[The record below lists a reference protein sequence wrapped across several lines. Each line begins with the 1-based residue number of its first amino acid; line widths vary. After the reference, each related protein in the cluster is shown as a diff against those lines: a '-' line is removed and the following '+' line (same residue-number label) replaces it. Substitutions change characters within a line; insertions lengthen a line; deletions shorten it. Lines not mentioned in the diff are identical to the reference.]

1 MKRRAVLQASVGAS
15 LLVPLHV
22 LSQAMRKVHRIG
34 LLAGN
39 NPATDPAIAR
49 FHKGLLQRL
58 RELGYAEGRNL
69 LVEHRNAEGRSERFP
84 KLAAE
89 LVALKVELIVA
100 GTDLAALAARKHTDS
115 IPIVFVAA
123 GDPVGI
129 GLVKS
134 LARPGG
140 NVTGFAS
147 FTDVVISKQLE
158 LLAEIVPDLKRVG
171 VIYSTRTGAWNMQ
184 LSALRASAATR
195 KLILGLH
202 ELKTDLEATL
212 QEASRDRV
220 DSLLVLPSID
230 TFLHRKRIAE
240 FAAGRRLPAVYGL
253 GEYVES
259 GGLMSYAFNYADN
272 FRRAADY
279 VDKILKGAR
288 PADLP
293 VQLPDKFE
301 LVINLRA
308 ANALGLN
315 VPRQVLLRA
324 DRVID

>member
-1 MKRRAVLQASVGAS
+1 MNRRRVLQISLGAS
-15 LLVPLHV
+15 LLAPLYA
-22 LSQAMRKVHRIG
+22 LSQAVGKVHRIG
-34 LLAGN
+34 LLAA
-39 NPATDPAIAR
+39 NPTSDPAIVR
-49 FHKGLLQRL
+49 LHQGLLQRL
-58 RELGYAEGRNL
+58 RELGYKEGNNL
-69 LVEHRNAEGRSERFP
+69 LVERRSAEGQPEQFP
-84 KLAAE
+84 RLAAE
-89 LVALKVELIVA
+89 LVALKVDVIVA
-100 GTDLAALAARKHTDS
+100 GTDLAALAARKQTDS

-129 GLVKS
+129 GLVKN

-158 LLAEIVPDLKRVG
+158 LLADVVPNLRRVG
-171 VIYSTRTGAWNMQ
+171 VLHSSRTGAWSMQ

-195 KLILGLH
+195 KLTLRLH
-202 ELKTDLEATL
+202 ELQADPEPAL
-212 QEASRDRV
+212 QEASQDRF
-220 DSLLVLPSID
+220 DALLVLPSSD
-230 TFLHRKRIAE
+230 TFRHRTRIAE
-240 FAAGRRLPAVYGL
+240 FAAARRLPAVYGIV
-253 GEYVES
+253 EFVES

-279 VDKILKGAR
+279 VDKILKGAN

-293 VQLPDKFE
+293 VQLPNKFE

-315 VPRQVLLRA
+315 VPRPVLLRA
-324 DRVID
+324 DRVIE